1 MGVQVKA
8 WKGAC
13 WIFVNHKGQRKAK
26 RVGTGKEGHRVAI
39 AVAEKFQARLVL
51 GDLSLLEAAKPQEI
65 TLREY
70 TEQWLATDVP
80 LRQKPGTVETYRGVL
95 RNHWLPELGTLTLS
109 AITRQLIK
117 TIIQRKLMAGMQA
130 NTARSM
136 FGVLRTCL
144 NVAVE
149 EARIIAN
156 PTARVGKFIAR
167 SRTEVEIFTPEE
179 LTRLLQTTAEEIPKA
194 YSLVLT
200 LA

>member
-1 MGVQVKA
+1 MK
-8 WKGAC
+8 
-13 WIFVNHKGQRKAK
+13 
-26 RVGTGKEGHRVAI
+26 
-39 AVAEKFQARLVL
+39 
-51 GDLSLLEAAKPQEI
+51 
-65 TLREY
+65 
-70 TEQWLATDVP
+70 
-80 LRQKPGTVETYRGVL
+80 
-95 RNHWLPELGTLTLS
+95 
-109 AITRQLIK
+109 
-117 TIIQRKLMAGMQA
+117 A

-149 EARIIAN
+149 EARIIVN
-156 PTARVGKFIAR
+156 PAARVGKFIAR